1 MRQDRPAQPTLCCP
15 SIGVASDDANV
26 VALVSRVGT
35 LPDAKAFNGNGLEM
49 LWESHFKEISIPHRN
64 KYGKASKNVKLIVHH
79 HTEYLD
85 NLEVWVSLS
94 FRVI

>member
-1 MRQDRPAQPTLCCP
+1 VPLCCP

-49 LWESHFKEISIPHRN
+49 LWESQKEISIPQT
-64 KYGKASKNVKLIVHH
+64 KSMGKRVKM
-79 HTEYLD
+79 
-85 NLEVWVSLS
+85 
-94 FRVI
+94 

>member
-1 MRQDRPAQPTLCCP
+1 VPLCCP

-49 LWESHFKEISIPHRN
+49 LWESQKGN
-64 KYGKASKNVKLIVHH
+64 
-79 HTEYLD
+79 
-85 NLEVWVSLS
+85 
-94 FRVI
+94 

>member
-1 MRQDRPAQPTLCCP
+1 MPLCCP

-49 LWESHFKEISIPHRN
+49 LWESQKGNKHPTNK
-64 KYGKASKNVKLIVHH
+64 KYGKASKNVKLIIHH
-79 HTEYLD
+79 YIEYLD
-85 NLEVWVSLS
+85 NLEVWGSLS